1 MNEFT
6 LREAKS
12 FRPQIDMKKAD
23 KRPGYYKWWCPYDL
37 MPTVLGKLDFKL
49 EDAPLEIKEING
61 NKYYCIYIGIAVNEP
76 LMKRLDWHINET
88 HTKSKIEHRTLSTLR
103 QSVAAICCGNMKN
116 EAAVNAFIDQLYV
129 EYKFVDAEIK
139 SDKAKQDIKDNWE
152 TKNLVAG
159 AEYFYPLN
167 IQDNKHTLAT
177 TKSCKKLKELK
188 KAARETALKH
198 FN

>member
-76 LMKRLDWHINET
+76 LMKIGGYAD
-88 HTKSKIEHRTLSTLR
+88 TLSMEQAGVQIPTLNGTT
-103 QSVAAICCGNMKN
+103 VIDVDT
-116 EAAVNAFIDQLYV
+116 AVKPTEMYIK
-129 EYKFVDAEIK
+129 YKSSK
-139 SDKAKQDIKDNWE
+139 
-152 TKNLVAG
+152 
-159 AEYFYPLN
+159 
-167 IQDNKHTLAT
+167 
-177 TKSCKKLKELK
+177 
-188 KAARETALKH
+188 
-198 FN
+198 